1 MKHSSTRQLYHY
13 WNERRGLRSAPERS
27 EIEPGAIRH
36 ILADTFILTFD
47 ARAGHP
53 FRIAGTRVCAA
64 FGRELK
70 GEALINFF
78 AAESRDLIRD
88 LFSVVATEAIGAV
101 AGLQADSAEGDT
113 LELELLMLPL
123 SHRDRTDA
131 RIIGALVPV
140 AAPYWLGT
148 STLGALALNTHR
160 YLAPGLTAEV
170 APRIAPALPS
180 GRIRRGL
187 MVYDGG
193 QF

>member
-70 GEALINFF
+70 GEALVNFF
-78 AAESRDLIRD
+78 AAESRDLICE

>member
-70 GEALINFF
+70 GEALVNFF

>member
-70 GEALINFF
+70 GEALVNFF

-88 LFSVVATEAIGAV
+88 LFSVVATEAIGVV